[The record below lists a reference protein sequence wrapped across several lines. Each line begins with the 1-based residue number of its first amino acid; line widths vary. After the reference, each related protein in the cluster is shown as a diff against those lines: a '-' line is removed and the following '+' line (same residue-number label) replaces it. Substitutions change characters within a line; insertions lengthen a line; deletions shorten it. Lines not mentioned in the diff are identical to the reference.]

1 MPTAAILMTFFD
13 SSKSGEPK
21 GTGTP
26 IPPDFGMLVFIL
38 TLIAFGIYLIVVR

>member
-1 MPTAAILMTFFD
+1 MTAAVLMTVLN
-13 SSKSGEPK
+13 SPKSGEPK

-26 IPPDFGMLVFIL
+26 PDPDIWMLVFIL

>member
-1 MPTAAILMTFFD
+1 MTAAVLMTVLN

-26 IPPDFGMLVFIL
+26 IPPDFGLLVFIL
-38 TLIAFGIYLIVVR
+38 TVIAFVIYVIVVR